1 MQPFYQGK
9 VDTFCALYAVLN
21 AMQILFGLRSGPA
34 RALFNEVVVAA
45 SKDEPSFR
53 DVLTLKTNYKEFV
66 HLALT
71 KARSQYPFCVEKPW
85 PRAGAQPKQ
94 SELERLFRTWAR
106 PQTPSTVIFRF
117 CRYMPFRGAPIVE
130 HWTCAH
136 FCDESHIQLFDC
148 SKEDGSVH
156 ALPMDAIFSFPEDR
170 GMEYFVI
177 EPWSVH
183 LLSPM

>member
-21 AMQILFGLRSGPA
+21 ALQILFGLRSGPA
-34 RALFNEVVVAA
+34 RELFNDVLVAA

-53 DVLTLKTNYKEFV
+53 DVLNLKTDYQDFLD
-66 HLALT
+66 LALKT
-71 KARSQYPFCVEKPW
+71 ASSKYPFTVKKPW
-85 PRAGAQPKQ
+85 NSYSQLKQ
-94 SELERLFRTWAR
+94 SELVSLFRTWAA
-106 PQTPSTVIFRF
+106 PEIPATVLFRF

-136 FCDESHIQLFDC
+136 FCDESHLQLFDC
-148 SKEDGSVH
+148 SREDGSVH
-156 ALPMDAIFSFPEDR
+156 ALPLDAMFSFPEDR

-177 EPWSVH
+177 QPWSIH
-183 LLSPM
+183 LLSPLC